1 VLGILEH
8 VYNTY
13 SCETTIHASYSLV
26 LTQWQVVSPGEQLG
40 PGQIY
45 DSNRTTLMAAL
56 REQGFMAVDLGVAR
70 DRQGTCD
77 QAVAVSVVGVCTM
90 FLDFIGGFKCTI
102 FCSLHDSQKLSHDNL
117 ATLSLLT

>member
-1 VLGILEH
+1 M
-8 VYNTY
+8 
-13 SCETTIHASYSLV
+13 
-26 LTQWQVVSPGEQLG
+26 SPGEQLG

-56 REQGFMAVDLGVAR
+56 REQGFVTVDLGVAR

-90 FLDFIGGFKCTI
+90 FLDFIGV
-102 FCSLHDSQKLSHDNL
+102 DSSARYFAVCMTARSCHMI
-117 ATLSLLT
+117 T